1 MGNNK
6 LGLVF
11 KIGLPL
17 LISVVLVV
25 FLYRSVDWD
34 AIMQSLRSDV
44 DYVWFIPVVIVG
56 ILSHVFRG
64 LRWRLQLRAIGL
76 EAPVM
81 PVVNSI
87 FATYFINLLAPR
99 VGEVFRVG
107 YISKRENA
115 PFSTVFG
122 TMLSDRLCDTLM
134 VGLITLLTLFI
145 ASDKIMTFLGNG
157 ESSGGTLMAWL
168 GAICL
173 VGLLAMVWLYHTTST
188 NKVIASLRGVVVGLW
203 QGIVS
208 IARVESVTMFVVYTL
223 LIWGCYYGG
232 FVIAAQAFTLPIE
245 MSIETCLVL
254 FVFSSLGMAV
264 PSNGGLGPW
273 QYAVI
278 FGFALYGL
286 GSLPLT
292 TPYNSQ
298 ASAFAM
304 LVWGVQTLMLIVL
317 GIYSLIA
324 MWLEKRPAPTRQ

>member
-1 MGNNK
+1 M
-6 LGLVF
+6 
-11 KIGLPL
+11 
-17 LISVVLVV
+17 
-25 FLYRSVDWD
+25 
-34 AIMQSLRSDV
+34 
-44 DYVWFIPVVIVG
+44 
-56 ILSHVFRG
+56 
-64 LRWRLQLRAIGL
+64 
-76 EAPVM
+76 
-81 PVVNSI
+81 
-87 FATYFINLLAPR
+87 
-99 VGEVFRVG
+99 
-107 YISKRENA
+107 
-115 PFSTVFG
+115 
-122 TMLSDRLCDTLM
+122 
-134 VGLITLLTLFI
+134 
-145 ASDKIMTFLGNG
+145 
-157 ESSGGTLMAWL
+157 
-168 GAICL
+168 
-173 VGLLAMVWLYHTTST
+173 
-188 NKVIASLRGVVVGLW
+188 VVGLW

-208 IARVESVTMFVVYTL
+208 IARVESVTMFVMYTL

-245 MSIETCLVL
+245 MSMETCLVL